1 MSNIISIFY
10 NHFIYNKYLLHL
22 GTNINKESH
31 QQQRHD
37 VPATVE
43 KQIRPPTG
51 SSHNSTPPV
60 SSPGMNQ
67 LTTSSNGGNASAARP
82 PSAPT
87 HHSTS
92 TSSNSAV
99 IPPVPSDRQSSLASL
114 LGIQDK
120 L

>member
-1 MSNIISIFY
+1 MKILFLLGANIS
-10 NHFIYNKYLLHL
+10 
-22 GTNINKESH
+22 KESL

-37 VPATVE
+37 IPATVE
-43 KQIRPPTG
+43 KQTRPPTG

-60 SSPGMNQ
+60 SSPGINQ
-67 LTTSSNGGNASAARP
+67 LTASSNGGNASAARP

-92 TSSNSAV
+92 TSSNSV
-99 IPPVPSDRQSSLASL
+99 PPVPSDRQSSLASL